1 MPGNAVIRTQKNPDR
16 HEWVRAEAIAPLF
29 SDFLRGR
36 KPVDK
41 SHDAQTI
48 RPVFPYVKHHSL
60 RFFAHVAKQSGAT
73 MHNLPSRNGEGS
85 S

>member
-1 MPGNAVIRTQKNPDR
+1 R
-16 HEWVRAEAIAPLF
+16 EWVRAEARSPLF

-48 RPVFPYVKHHSL
+48 RPVFPYVKRHSL
-60 RFFAHVAKQSGAT
+60 RIFAHIHALMRVAFHKFS
-73 MHNLPSRNGEGS
+73 SRNGES
-85 S
+85 SS